1 MATDHPPVPTARQ
14 VAERFVTA
22 GVDPGTHEL
31 YKLYALSVVIEMPFA
46 PPGMP
51 KRYETSRD
59 ELAAR
64 FSAPSP
70 RRYEEAHDVVIH
82 ETTNPEVVIVEY
94 SLRGMVETTQEAF
107 DLPFVMV
114 MTVRDGQVVH
124 SRDYSD
130 PIVGAR
136 ILNIFP
142 QVVNALTAGA
152 QPD

>member
-70 RRYEEAHDVVIH
+70 RRYEEDAPSVPRISGPVVAAW
-82 ETTNPEVVIVEY
+82 TSMAYAST
-94 SLRGMVETTQEAF
+94 AA
-107 DLPFVMV
+107 
-114 MTVRDGQVVH
+114 
-124 SRDYSD
+124 
-130 PIVGAR
+130 AR
-136 ILNIFP
+136 S
-142 QVVNALTAGA
+142 
-152 QPD
+152 